1 VLAYYSSHSQN
12 LDFVIGEEWGLYVEK
27 SAMVSAGLE
36 LKLFEKRVQHL
47 NPIPAVPHRIDSFIL
62 KLLNDTVSMQRL
74 YNVD

>member
-1 VLAYYSSHSQN
+1 
-12 LDFVIGEEWGLYVEK
+12 VEK